1 MKKLFSFAAFLFVA
15 ALSLQAQTV
24 DEIIEKHLAAMG
36 GKEKLLQLNT
46 LRMEGNFSVQ
56 GTEIPVTLYQ
66 THNKGQ
72 RIELSLMGMTGYVI
86 NTLADGWTYL
96 PFQGQTAPE
105 AMPAEAV
112 KESADALDIQNSL
125 LNYAEKGHK
134 PEYVGKEDFEG
145 TECLKVNVA
154 MKGGSIVTMYFDP
167 KTYYMIKQVV
177 KTKATGQEIE
187 QVQTFSN
194 FTKTPEGY
202 VFPLSMT
209 GFGPGDIT
217 FTKVEINKP
226 IDEALYKPAK

>member
-1 MKKLFSFAAFLFVA
+1 MKKLFSFAALLFA
-15 ALSLQAQTV
+15 ASISLQAQTV

-46 LRMEGNFSVQ
+46 LKMEGNFSVQ
-56 GTEIPVTLYQ
+56 GMEIPVILYQ
-66 THNKGQ
+66 AHNKGQ
-72 RIELSLMGMTGYVI
+72 RIELTVMGMTGYVI
-86 NTLADGWTYL
+86 NTPTEGWTFL
-96 PFQGQTAPE
+96 PFQGQSAPE
-105 AMPAEAV
+105 AMPAEAI
-112 KESADALDIQNSL
+112 KESVDALDIQNSL

-145 TECLKVNVA
+145 TECLKMSVA

-167 KTYYMIKQVV
+167 KTYYLIKQVV

-217 FTKVEINKP
+217 FTKVDINKP
-226 IDEALYKPAK
+226 IDEALFKPAK